1 MSRTTLSAGG
11 MGRIGTTAA
20 AVGYL
25 LFAWLVVYF
34 GAILSA
40 GAGGVAG
47 AGVAIVAVGLVFAPL
62 VVAYRAGALEL

>member
-1 MSRTTLSAGG
+1 MSRTTFSAGG
-11 MGRIGTTAA
+11 MGRIGTAAA

-40 GAGGVAG
+40 GAGGVA
-47 AGVAIVAVGLVFAPL
+47 AAVVAIVVVGVLLAPL
-62 VVAYRAGALEL
+62 GWAYRAGAVEL